1 MKEGTVMN
9 KIGRKQLAKITARLF
24 AVKESVLDIKSD
36 LEYVCDDE
44 QNTLDNMEKFSGTD
58 RYAAIEEAAEHI
70 NDALDS
76 LEEVIEN
83 IDNAVTSVNEASM

>member
-1 MKEGTVMN
+1 MN
-9 KIGRKQLAKITARLF
+9 KMGRKELTKLESRLSV
-24 AVKESVLDIKSD
+24 VKENILDIKSD

-44 QNTLDNMEKFSGTD
+44 HNSLDNMENFSGTD
-58 RYAAIEEAAEHI
+58 RYAAMEEAANHM

-83 IDNAVTSVNEASM
+83 IDNAIVSINEAGR